1 MIQMKEYQTLQ
12 EISKQSLI
20 VLFASKQCF
29 LQEKFIL
36 VLMITTYAQFV
47 WQILKSLS
55 VLNVAKTLKALNQL
69 EEYLQRELLQ
79 HYF

>member
-1 MIQMKEYQTLQ
+1 MIQMKDYQTLQQ

-29 LQEKFIL
+29 LQEKSIL

-55 VLNVAKTLKALNQL
+55 VLNVAKTLKALHQL
-69 EEYLQRELLQ
+69 EE
-79 HYF
+79 